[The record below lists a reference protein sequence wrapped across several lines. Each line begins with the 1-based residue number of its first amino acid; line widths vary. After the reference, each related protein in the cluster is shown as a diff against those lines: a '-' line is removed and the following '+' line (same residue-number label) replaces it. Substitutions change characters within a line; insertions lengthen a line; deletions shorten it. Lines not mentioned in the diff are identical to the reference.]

1 MDRLQPFIDAYL
13 TGDSL
18 FRFVYKPVT
27 DELFLEEELDETDN
41 GKFYYVPFKDSR
53 ELYSEMSYFVDEQ
66 QGELQQ
72 VLLDALSSPSPI
84 SKFEKVI
91 ADTELADVWQERK
104 KNYAKKHIIS
114 WFADNG
120 IKKYME

>member
-1 MDRLQPFIDAYL
+1 MDKLQPFIDAYL

-27 DELFLEEELDETDN
+27 DELFLEEELDEADN

-53 ELYSEMSYFVDEQ
+53 ELYSEMAYFADEQ
-66 QGELQQ
+66 GAWQD

-84 SKFEKVI
+84 SKFEQVI
-91 ADTELADVWQERK
+91 ADTPLLEVWQARK
-104 KNYAKKHIIS
+104 MAYAKKHIRE

-120 IKKYME
+120 MKKYMD

>member
-41 GKFYYVPFKDSR
+41 GRFYYVPFKDSR
-53 ELYSEMSYFVDEQ
+53 ELYSEMSYFADEQ
-66 QGELQQ
+66 TGKLQHI
-72 VLLDALSSPSPI
+72 LLDALSSPSPI
-84 SKFEKVI
+84 SKFEQVV
-91 ADTELADVWQERK
+91 AQTELADAWLARK
-104 KNYAKKHIIS
+104 MAYARRHIQQ
-114 WFADNG
+114 WFAECG
-120 IKKYME
+120 IHKYLD

>member
-1 MDRLQPFIDAYL
+1 MEPLQPFIDAYL
-13 TGDSL
+13 AGDSL

-27 DELFLEEELDETDN
+27 DELFLEEELDEADN

-66 QGELQQ
+66 DEWQN

-84 SKFEKVI
+84 SKFEQVVAKT
-91 ADTELADVWQERK
+91 ALADAWRARK
-104 KNYAKKHIIS
+104 MSYAKKHLLN
-114 WFADNG
+114 WFADHG
-120 IKKYME
+120 IKKYMEE